1 MVNERVNGCFG
12 ELNGITVLI
21 EQFNLGF
28 ELVGIAELV
37 EKIKFNQDL
46 KLAGID
52 RGFMLDILQ
61 EADKISV
68 SVIPQ
73 SIKFTANALVEV
85 FDGSHAFID
94 GAIGNIRGILVQRVA
109 ETDRHDFNAALCCQS
124 CTGNDF
130 LLVVRGV
137 EQSGNEFNGVVIA
150 IIGTVIGKD
159 GVASS
164 MIQQSVISRAFY
176 PKILTLNAQGQ
187 HIFSSQ

>member
-1 MVNERVNGCFG
+1 MVDERVNGCFG

-46 KLAGID
+46 KLTGID

-61 EADKISV
+61 EDDKISV

-94 GAIGNIRGILVQRVA
+94 GAIDNIRGVLVQRVA
-109 ETDRHDFNAALCCQS
+109 KTDGHDFDAALCCQS
-124 CTGNDF
+124 CTGKDF
-130 LLVVRGV
+130 LLVIRGV
-137 EQSGNEFNGVVIA
+137 EQGGNEFNRVVIA
-150 IIGTVIGKD
+150 IVGAVIGKD

>member
-52 RGFMLDILQ
+52 RGFMLNILQ

-68 SVIPQ
+68 SVITQ

-94 GAIGNIRGILVQRVA
+94 GAIGNIRGVLVQRVA
-109 ETDRHDFNAALCCQS
+109 KTDGHDFDAALCCQS
-124 CTGNDF
+124 CTGKDF

-137 EQSGNEFNGVVIA
+137 EQSGNEFNGVIIT

>member
-1 MVNERVNGCFG
+1 MVDERVNGCFG

-68 SVIPQ
+68 SVITQ

-94 GAIGNIRGILVQRVA
+94 GAIGNIRGVLVQRVA
-109 ETDRHDFNAALCCQS
+109 KTDGHDFDAALCCQS
-124 CTGNDF
+124 CTGKDF

-137 EQSGNEFNGVVIA
+137 EQSGNEFNGVIIA
-150 IIGTVIGKD
+150 IIGTVIGKNR
-159 GVASS
+159 VASS

>member
-1 MVNERVNGCFG
+1 MVDERVNGCFG

-28 ELVGIAELV
+28 ELVGIAKLV

-68 SVIPQ
+68 SVITQ

-94 GAIGNIRGILVQRVA
+94 GAIGNIRGVLVQRVA
-109 ETDRHDFNAALCCQS
+109 KTDGHDFDAALCCQS
-124 CTGNDF
+124 CTGKDF

-137 EQSGNEFNGVVIA
+137 EQSGNEFNGVIIT

>member
-1 MVNERVNGCFG
+1 MVNEWVNGCFG
-12 ELNGITVLI
+12 KLNGITVLI

-28 ELVGIAELV
+28 ELVGIAEFV
-37 EKIKFNQDL
+37 EEIKFNQDL

-68 SVIPQ
+68 SIIPQ
-73 SIKFTANALVEV
+73 SIKFTANAFIKVL
-85 FDGSHAFID
+85 DGGHALID
-94 GAIGNIRGILVQRVA
+94 GTVGNIRGILIQRVA
-109 ETDRHDFNAALCCQS
+109 EADGHDFDAALCCQS
-124 CTGNDF
+124 CTGKDF
-130 LLVVRGV
+130 LLVIRGV
-137 EQSGNEFNGVVIA
+137 EQGGNEFNGVVVA
-150 IIGTVIGKD
+150 VVGAVISKD

>member
-1 MVNERVNGCFG
+1 MVDERVNGCFG

-28 ELVGIAELV
+28 ELVGISELV

-46 KLAGID
+46 KLTGID

-94 GAIGNIRGILVQRVA
+94 GAIGNIRGVLVQRVA
-109 ETDRHDFNAALCCQS
+109 KTDGHDFDAALCCQS
-124 CTGNDF
+124 CTCKDF

-137 EQSGNEFNGVVIA
+137 EQSGNEFNGVIIT

>member
-37 EKIKFNQDL
+37 EKIQFNQDL

-124 CTGNDF
+124 CTGKDF

>member
-1 MVNERVNGCFG
+1 M
-12 ELNGITVLI
+12 
-21 EQFNLGF
+21 
-28 ELVGIAELV
+28 

-109 ETDRHDFNAALCCQS
+109 EADGHDFDAALCCQS
-124 CTGNDF
+124 CAGKDF

-137 EQSGNEFNGVVIA
+137 EQSSNEFNGVVIA

-164 MIQQSVISRAFY
+164 MIQQKCYLKGFLSQDSYAQRVRSAYIFISVRWRKLVEELLLS
-176 PKILTLNAQGQ
+176 
-187 HIFSSQ
+187 

>member
-1 MVNERVNGCFG
+1 M
-12 ELNGITVLI
+12 
-21 EQFNLGF
+21 
-28 ELVGIAELV
+28 
-37 EKIKFNQDL
+37 
-46 KLAGID
+46 
-52 RGFMLDILQ
+52 Q
-61 EADKISV
+61 EADKINV

-94 GAIGNIRGILVQRVA
+94 GAIGNIRGVLIQRVTEA
-109 ETDRHDFNAALCCQS
+109 DGHDFDAALCCQS
-124 CTGNDF
+124 CSGKDF

-137 EQSGNEFNGVVIA
+137 EQSGNEFNRVVITIVGA
-150 IIGTVIGKD
+150 VIGKN

>member
-28 ELVGIAELV
+28 ELVGIAKFV

-94 GAIGNIRGILVQRVA
+94 GTIGNVRGVLVQRVA
-109 ETDRHDFNAALCCQS
+109 EADRHDFDAALCRQS
-124 CTGNDF
+124 CAGKDF
-130 LLVVRGV
+130 LLVIRGV
-137 EQSGNEFNGVVIA
+137 EQGGNEFNRVVITIVGA
-150 IIGTVIGKD
+150 VIGKD
-159 GVASS
+159 GGASS

>member
-1 MVNERVNGCFG
+1 MVDERVNGCFG

-68 SVIPQ
+68 SVITQ

-85 FDGSHAFID
+85 FDGSHAFIN
-94 GAIGNIRGILVQRVA
+94 GAIGNIRGVLVQRVA
-109 ETDRHDFNAALCCQS
+109 KTDGHDFDAALCCQS
-124 CTGNDF
+124 CTGKDF

-137 EQSGNEFNGVVIA
+137 EQSGNEFNGVIIT

>member
-1 MVNERVNGCFG
+1 MVDERVNGCFG
-12 ELNGITVLI
+12 KLNGITVLI

-37 EKIKFNQDL
+37 EEIKLNQDL

-68 SVIPQ
+68 SIIPQ

-85 FDGSHAFID
+85 LDGGHALID
-94 GAIGNIRGILVQRVA
+94 GTVGNIRGILVQRVA
-109 ETDRHDFNAALCCQS
+109 EADGHDFDAALCCQS
-124 CTGNDF
+124 CTGKDF
-130 LLVVRGV
+130 LLVIRGV
-137 EQSGNEFNGVVIA
+137 EQGGNEFDRVVVA
-150 IIGTVIGKD
+150 VVGAVISKD

>member
-68 SVIPQ
+68 SVITQ

-85 FDGSHAFID
+85 FDGSHAFIN
-94 GAIGNIRGILVQRVA
+94 GAIGNIRGVLVQRVA
-109 ETDRHDFNAALCCQS
+109 KTDGHDFDAALCCQS
-124 CTGNDF
+124 CTGKDF

-137 EQSGNEFNGVVIA
+137 EQSGNEFNGVIIT

>member
-1 MVNERVNGCFG
+1 MVDERVNGCFG
-12 ELNGITVLI
+12 KLNGITVLI

-28 ELVGIAELV
+28 KLVGIAELV
-37 EKIKFNQDL
+37 EEIKFNQDL
-46 KLAGID
+46 KLTGID
-52 RGFMLDILQ
+52 RGFMLDVLQ

-68 SVIPQ
+68 SIIPQ

-85 FDGSHAFID
+85 FDGGQTLID
-94 GAIGNIRGILVQRVA
+94 GAVGNIRGVLIQRVA
-109 ETDRHDFNAALCCQS
+109 EADGHDFDAALGCQS
-124 CTGNDF
+124 CTGKDF
-130 LLVVRGV
+130 LLVIRGIK
-137 EQSGNEFNGVVIA
+137 QGGNEFNGVVI
-150 IIGTVIGKD
+150 TVVSAVISKD

>member
-124 CTGNDF
+124 CTGKDF

>member
-12 ELNGITVLI
+12 ELNGVTVLI

-28 ELVGIAELV
+28 ELVGVAELV

-73 SIKFTANALVEV
+73 GIKFTANALVEV

-94 GAIGNIRGILVQRVA
+94 GAIGNIRGVLIQRMA
-109 ETDRHDFNAALCCQS
+109 ETDRHDFDAALCCQS
-124 CTGNDF
+124 CTGKDF

-137 EQSGNEFNGVVIA
+137 EQSSNEFNGVVIA
-150 IIGTVIGKD
+150 IIGTVIGND

>member
-28 ELVGIAELV
+28 ELVGIAKLV
-37 EKIKFNQDL
+37 EKFNQNL
-46 KLAGID
+46 KLAGIY

-73 SIKFTANALVEV
+73 GIKFTANALVEV

-94 GAIGNIRGILVQRVA
+94 GAIGNIRGVLIQRMA
-109 ETDRHDFNAALCCQS
+109 ETDRHDFDAALCCQS
-124 CTGNDF
+124 CTGKDF
-130 LLVVRGV
+130 LLVISLDMV
-137 EQSGNEFNGVVIA
+137 QQ
-150 IIGTVIGKD
+150 GKM
-159 GVASS
+159 S
-164 MIQQSVISRAFY
+164 MM
-176 PKILTLNAQGQ
+176 L
-187 HIFSSQ
+187 